1 MFCSNLFNPIHN
13 YATHFFVYQSY
24 GILGE
29 KGGGGAGGG
38 PPGGEEP
45 YWLVLPMVIYHVVS
59 PQHYW
64 AKSRGRTFWI
74 KCMEMPIHFIDNC
87 QQWTFCP
94 GFCPTA
100 GTLYQ
105 PRGDC
110 FKNAGSQCRMI
121 FGLS

>member
-1 MFCSNLFNPIHN
+1 MVGGLIPVGQNP
-13 YATHFFVYQSY
+13 
-24 GILGE
+24 
-29 KGGGGAGGG
+29 GAGR
-38 PPGGEEP
+38 P
-45 YWLVLPMVIYHVVS
+45 LV
-59 PQHYW
+59 
-64 AKSRGRTFWI
+64 TFWI
-74 KCMEMPIHFIDNC
+74 KCMEMPIHFIDNR